1 MTQRIKISELPVF
14 DATTY
19 LEGEEAIAA
28 YLTDILSTNDP
39 ALRAAALDDIVRAR
53 GNRTRMTAAN
63 APA

>member
-39 ALRAAALDDIVRAR
+39 ALRAAALDDIGRAR
-53 GNRTRMTAAN
+53 GNRARLTAAS